1 MAEDLVAGA
10 NEESLRN
17 TYEMSMTGHAPGTQE
32 HD

>member
-17 TYEMSMTGHAPGTQE
+17 TYEMSMTGHDLETQKL
-32 HD
+32 D